1 MTPLR
6 IAVIGY
12 GKLGAIHTRLLVES
26 DQFDFVGVVDPL
38 SANRS
43 LATETHGVNGYEYL
57 DEILDLIDCA
67 VVATPTVFHHDVC
80 SILLAAGKHVLVEKP
95 ITATVQEAQCL
106 VALAAVHRV
115 KLQVGHVVRFD
126 PHFQTAQ
133 NLINEPRLI
142 ECTRAS
148 GYTFRSMDVGVTL
161 DLMIHDLDLVLA
173 LVDSPVKSLQ
183 ATGCAVI
190 GPHEDIAH
198 ARLTFENGSMA
209 NLTASR
215 TSHTQVRSLQATGQF
230 GHVSIDFMNNEFI
243 NFVGVGDA
251 LSALDIDPVTASDTV
266 KQDVTQRFF
275 TDLLPQQ
282 SVPITPCNAIQEEH
296 RDFHRSITEDVS
308 PIVCGTTGLRV
319 LEVATRITE
328 TIKAGT
334 TDEPVSARGP
344 HFENAPS
351 SAETA
356 ALYKSHVR
364 GV

>member
-6 IAVIGY
+6 IAVVGY
-12 GKLGAIHTRLLVES
+12 GKLGVIHTRLLADSEL
-26 DQFDFVGVVDPL
+26 FELVGVVDPML
-38 SANRS
+38 ENRS
-43 LATETHGVNGYEYL
+43 LATETHGVIGYECV
-57 DEILDLIDCA
+57 DEILDQIDCA

-95 ITATVQEAQCL
+95 ITATVSEAQSL
-106 VALAAVHRV
+106 VALAAFHRV

-126 PHFQTAQ
+126 PHFQTGQ
-133 NLINEPRLI
+133 NLIQEPRLI

-161 DLMIHDLDLVLA
+161 DLMIHDLDLVLS

-198 ARLTFENGSMA
+198 ARLTFENGTMA

-215 TSHTQVRSLQATGQF
+215 TSHTQVRCLQATGSS
-230 GHVSIDFMNNEFI
+230 GHVSIDFMNNEFV

-251 LSALDIDPVTASDTV
+251 LGALDIDPVTASDAV
-266 KQDVTQRFF
+266 KQDVTERFF
-275 TDLLPQQ
+275 TELLPQQ
-282 SVPITPCNAIQEEH
+282 SVPITPCNAIEEEH
-296 RDFHRSITEDVS
+296 RDFHRSISEDSS
-308 PIVCGTTGLRV
+308 PIVCGSTGLRV
-319 LEVATRITE
+319 LEIATRIAE

-334 TDEPVSARGP
+334 TDEPVSAKGP
-344 HFENAPS
+344 HFDNAPS
-351 SAETA
+351 SAESTT
-356 ALYKSHVR
+356 LYKSHVR